1 MAKIKIKYQ
10 LWIHTDQGLNPN
22 SKPSRLCGLRKALIS
37 ESSSCLYKIAKRTLW
52 WERENLVTKT
62 GYIVAIQE
70 KNNYSS
76 QKNMKLNAISFMIFN
91 LTPWT
96 QKSLIFSFFSL
107 HPASQRTQSGKM
119 IIMMTILLA
128 NICLALYPGSV
139 HNTLVFTVALP
150 GGCQY
155 FHFMDK

>member
-1 MAKIKIKYQ
+1 MAKIKLKYQ

-22 SKPSRLCGLRKALIS
+22 SASSQLCGLRKALIS
-37 ESSSCLYKIAKRTLW
+37 ESSSCLYKIVKRTLW
-52 WERENLVTKT
+52 WKRENLITKT

-96 QKSLIFSFFSL
+96 QKSLVFSFFFPPPPFSEN
-107 HPASQRTQSGKM
+107 PEWKNDA
-119 IIMMTILLA
+119 
-128 NICLALYPGSV
+128 YDD
-139 HNTLVFTVALP
+139 NTTS
-150 GGCQY
+150 
-155 FHFMDK
+155 